1 MVEVAYDLSGFVAK
15 TEEQHDEEL
24 KTRSLHLIK
33 SRRQEKAVAPLKII
47 IGAMITILI
56 ASVMI
61 YSQAV
66 LTEITAETNSY
77 ESKIQELMNE
87 HTRLEGE
94 LEASTSIKAIEESA
108 ESRLGLSKIDSSQIE
123 YVNLTDSDEVIVTK
137 TGGKYVVNELW
148 NDITEFLAEYLPF

>member
-33 SRRQEKAVAPLKII
+33 SRRQEKTVAPLKII
-47 IGAMITILI
+47 IGAVITIMI

-77 ESKIQELMNE
+77 ESKIQALMNE

-108 ESRLGLSKIDSSQIE
+108 ENRLGLSKIDSSQIE
-123 YVNLTDSDEVIVTK
+123 YVNLTDTDKVTVTK
-137 TGGKYVVNELW
+137 TGGKYVVKEMW
-148 NDITEFLAEYLPF
+148 NDITEFLSEYLPF

>member
-33 SRRQEKAVAPLKII
+33 SRRQEKTVAPLKII

-56 ASVMI
+56 ASIMI